1 MSLSTTHLTEVLD
14 ATWPSATCRTDGPFL
29 LKLSPGGGKRVR
41 AARLLTETFTPAD
54 LDRAETAMRAAG
66 QPPLFQLAPGQEALD
81 RALAARGYAVADE
94 TLFMTC
100 DLAPLCDIDVPR
112 LTAFDI
118 WPPLAVQQ
126 ELWAEAGIGPD
137 RLAVMTRCKDPHRSL
152 MGRECDRVAGAGF
165 VACHGGVAMVHALE
179 IRPEFRGQGVAT
191 RLMGQAARWAAGQG
205 AHHMALAVTQANTVA
220 RAFYRGLGMEERPGY
235 TYRIGTQE

>member
-1 MSLSTTHLTEVLD
+1 MNLSTDDLVEVLE
-14 ATWPSATCRTDGPFL
+14 ATWPAAAQRRDGPFL
-29 LKLSPGGGKRVR
+29 LKLSPGGGKRVT
-41 AARLLTETFTPAD
+41 AARLLGEAFQPAD
-54 LDRAETAMRAAG
+54 LDRAEAAMRDAG
-66 QPPLFQLAPGQEALD
+66 QPPLFQLAPGQAALD
-81 RALAARGYAVADE
+81 TALAAHGYAVVDE

-137 RLAVMTRCKDPHRSL
+137 RLAVMARCTEPHRSL
-152 MGRECDRVAGAGF
+152 MGRDRDRVAGAGF
-165 VACHGGVAMVHALE
+165 VACHKSVAMVHALE
-179 IRPEFRGQGVAT
+179 TRPAFRGRGVAT
-191 RLMGQAARWAAGQG
+191 RMMGQAARWAATRG
-205 AHHMALAVTQANTVA
+205 ARHMALAVTKANTGA
-220 RAFYRGLGMEERPGY
+220 RTFYRGLGMAERPGY